1 MVPIQSLLSR
11 GWDRVTACF
20 RREDGG
26 VTTEAVIIMPL
37 LAGFYCATFVWFDAY
52 RQKTLIMKASYA
64 VSDVL
69 SRQEEVDEPFLDN
82 MRDVLDYMIPSN
94 AAPKMRVSLIN
105 SVHDDEGK
113 SIYTVVWSYGPN
125 GMTDLTQADINADSS
140 WIPLMGDN
148 DNVVVTETAVLYQPI
163 FRVGIDDKIYR
174 NTIVTRPRFH
184 PTLDKKDEPDT
195 STDFNDLDNDGDGSQ
210 VGTEDSS
217 DSGGASTGGNNGNG
231 GGNGDD
237 EP

>member
-1 MVPIQSLLSR
+1 MIL
-11 GWDRVTACF
+11 
-20 RREDGG
+20 
-26 VTTEAVIIMPL
+26 PL
-37 LAGFYCATFVWFDAY
+37 LAAFYCATFVWFDAY

-69 SRQEEVDEPFLDN
+69 SRQEEVDEPFLDD

-94 AAPKMRVSLIN
+94 AAPKMRISLIN
-105 SVHDDEGK
+105 SVHDADGE
-113 SIYTVVWSYGPN
+113 SIYTVEWSYGPN
-125 GMTDLTQADINADSS
+125 GMTDLTQADIDADSS

-184 PTLDKKDEPDT
+184 GTLTKKDEPDD
-195 STDFNDLDNDGDGSQ
+195 STDFADEDDDGDGSQ
-210 VGTEDSS
+210 VGSEDGS
-217 DSGGASTGGNNGNG
+217 DTGGASTGNGNVG
-231 GGNGDD
+231 GSGDT
-237 EP
+237 